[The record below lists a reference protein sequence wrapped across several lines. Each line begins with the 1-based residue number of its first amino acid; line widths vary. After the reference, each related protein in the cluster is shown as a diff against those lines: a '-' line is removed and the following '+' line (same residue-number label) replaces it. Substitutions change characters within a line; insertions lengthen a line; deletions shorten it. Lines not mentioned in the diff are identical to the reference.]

1 MKLMLI
7 LTMALLLVLNG
18 VAMAQPTG
26 DAAGGNAVARDGD
39 AAPAGPADPDRPIF
53 DVFGLIERLADE
65 MDREFIVDTRI
76 NARMF
81 GWSTAGE
88 DADYDTLQA
97 LLRASGYIALESGD
111 QIRILPEA
119 VARAE
124 PTKILQQNNR
134 GISDHEII
142 TRILKVSNIPVLPGS
157 PLAES
162 GSIAPQLV
170 PALRP
175 MMSTQAAQMQSI
187 PGTTKL
193 ILVDRYDNVR
203 RITAVIDELRR

>member
-65 MDREFIVDTRI
+65 MDREFIVYPRI
-76 NARMF
+76 NASMF

-97 LLRASGYIALESGD
+97 LLRASGFVALEAGD
-111 QIRILPEA
+111 QIRIVPES
-119 VARAE
+119 VARSE
-124 PTKILQQNNR
+124 PTKILQQDDR
-134 GISDHEII
+134 GVSDHEIV
-142 TRILKVSNIPVLPGS
+142 TRVLEVSEIPVLPGS
-157 PLAES
+157 PVAES
-162 GSIAPQLV
+162 GSIAGQLV
-170 PALRP
+170 PVLRP
-175 MMSTQAAQMQSI
+175 MMSSQAAQLGGI